1 MIIKLIEALF
11 GERHSEQPSLI
22 SNETRGDDTI
32 ITIVPSEFREDV
44 DNLKN
49 YVGENNWK
57 PGLEISLFLS
67 ELLDICP
74 RERKRS
80 DSYRKLI
87 AYLDEEQQIK
97 LIIKRRIYHED

>member
-1 MIIKLIEALF
+1 MILKLIEALF
-11 GERHSEQPSLI
+11 GERHPEHPSLI
-22 SNETRGDDTI
+22 SNDMTRGDDTI

-44 DNLKN
+44 DNLKK
-49 YVGENNWK
+49 YVGDENWK

-74 RERKRS
+74 HERRRS

-97 LIIKRRIYHED
+97 LLIKERSKK

>member
-1 MIIKLIEALF
+1 MILKLIEALF
-11 GERHSEQPSLI
+11 GERHSEQPSVI
-22 SNETRGDDTI
+22 SPETQSENKI
-32 ITIVPSEFREDV
+32 ITIVPQVFRDDV

-49 YVGENNWK
+49 YVGEENWK
-57 PGLEISLFLS
+57 PGLEISLSLS

-87 AYLDEEQQIK
+87 AYLDEEQQISV
-97 LIIKRRIYHED
+97 IIKTRSNYED

>member
-1 MIIKLIEALF
+1 MEALF

-22 SNETRGDDTI
+22 SNETQGDNSL

-49 YVGENNWK
+49 YVGDDNWK

-67 ELLDICP
+67 ELLTICP

-97 LIIKRRIYHED
+97 LKIKKKILS

>member
-1 MIIKLIEALF
+1 MQ
-11 GERHSEQPSLI
+11 GDNSL
-22 SNETRGDDTI
+22 

-49 YVGENNWK
+49 YVGDDNWK

-67 ELLDICP
+67 ELLTICP

-97 LIIKRRIYHED
+97 LKIKKRFYHED